1 MTDTPDTPDDAHA
14 PGEVP
19 PSPHGKT
26 QGAKSGKDKVD
37 AKDKLSAF
45 SPSRLFILRPVATS
59 LFMAAIFLSGLIGFH
74 LLPLSALPEV
84 DYPTIQVQT
93 FYPGASPE
101 VMTSMVTA
109 PLERQLGE
117 MPNLDRMSSVSS
129 AGASVVTLQFGL
141 NISLDAAEQE
151 VQAAINASGNLLPS
165 DLPAPPTYAKV
176 NPADAPVLTLA
187 VSSPTM
193 DPTEV
198 EDLVDSRLA
207 SKISQIEGVGLV
219 NLSGGQRPAT
229 RIQANPKALAAY
241 GITLE
246 NLRSSIA
253 AANVNGAKG
262 SFNGAT
268 RAYAID
274 ANDQITDV
282 ADYGK
287 LVIAYRNGSAIHLSD
302 VAQIVP
308 GAENAQLGAYASTVD
323 SNNNIKTTPAIILN
337 IRRQPGANV
346 IQVADRIKA
355 LLPHTYCSGNA
366 CKSLKS
372 SDVEESLP
380 PGLVITPMT
389 DRTVT
394 IRASV
399 TDVEFELT
407 LAILLVVAVIFVF
420 LRNVPAT
427 FIAGVAAPISLV
439 GAFGVMYLLNFSLN
453 NLSLMAL
460 TIATGFVV
468 DDAIVMIEN
477 ISRYIEEGDDAM
489 TAALKGAG
497 EIGFTI
503 ISLTVSLLAVLIP
516 LLFMGDVV
524 GRLFREFA
532 VTLAITIV
540 ISAVVSL
547 TLVPTLCA
555 LWLKHPK
562 EPKKGSIDEKTQNF
576 IDSMIH
582 GYDKGLV
589 WVLDNQGLTLIIAG
603 ITLAITVLFYV
614 IIPKGLFP
622 TQDTGEIQ
630 GVVEASQTVSYTKMT
645 DLQRQLADAV
655 MKDPDIKDVSTFVG
669 VDGQN
674 NTLNAGRVLIE
685 LQPLEQR
692 HKSAAT
698 IIRNLQHEVQ
708 IPGVTLYMQPVQDL
722 TIDAQLSRTQYQF
735 ALEGTDLALISQ
747 WSDKVVDKLSHLK
760 EVTDV
765 ASDIQAQGLASYI
778 NVDRDTAGRLG
789 VSLSTIDNALYDAF
803 GQRIISTTFT
813 ESNQYRVIL
822 EAAPEF
828 RTGPDALNDI
838 YVPTSSGGQTPLSA
852 IAKIETRQAPL
863 VVNHVGQFPAATIS
877 FNLAKGASLGDAVN
891 SIRKAESSMGVPI
904 SITTT
909 FLGAA
914 AAYENSLN
922 NELWLILAAIV
933 VIYIVLGVLYES
945 FIHPITILSTLP
957 SAAVGALIALWICG
971 QDLGVVGIIGLILL
985 FGIVKKN
992 AIMMIDFA
1000 LDAEREQGLDPK
1012 SAIHQ
1017 AALLRFRPI
1026 IMTTLA
1032 ALLGAVP
1039 LMIGGGYGAEL
1050 RFPLGVSIIGGLLA
1064 SQLLT
1069 LFTTPVIYVTF
1080 DKLGTRFKPKPMPDD
1095 SVSPAPEPAE

>member
-1 MTDTPDTPDDAHA
+1 MTDTPETPDTAHA

-19 PSPHGKT
+19 ASPQGQGKN
-26 QGAKSGKDKVD
+26 KVD

-74 LLPLSALPEV
+74 MLPLSALPEV

-109 PLERQLGE
+109 PLEKQLGQ
-117 MPNLDRMSSVSS
+117 MPNLDRMSSISS
-129 AGASVVTLQFGL
+129 AGASVITLQFGL
-141 NISLDAAEQE
+141 NLSLDAAEQE

-165 DLPAPPTYAKV
+165 DLPAPPIYAKV

-187 VSSPTM
+187 VSSTTMAPTQ
-193 DPTEV
+193 V
-198 EDLVDSRLA
+198 EDLVDTRLA

-219 NLSGGQRPAT
+219 SLSGGQRPAT

-262 SFNGAT
+262 SFDGKT

-282 ADYGK
+282 NGYGG

-302 VAQIVP
+302 VATIIQ
-308 GAENAQLGAYASTVD
+308 GAENAQLGAYASTWDGKKV
-323 SNNNIKTTPAIILN
+323 NTTPAIIIN

-366 CKSLKS
+366 CAKAKT
-372 SDVEESLP
+372 SDVEEGLP

-407 LAILLVVAVIFVF
+407 LAVLLVVAVIFVF
-420 LRNVPAT
+420 LRNLPAT

-439 GAFGVMYLLNFSLN
+439 GAFGIMYLLNFSLN

-460 TIATGFVV
+460 TVATGFVV

-477 ISRYIEEGDDAM
+477 ISRYIEEGDDAK

-555 LWLKHPK
+555 LWLTHPKHPK
-562 EPKKGSIDEKTQNF
+562 PGSLDEKTQNF
-576 IDSMIH
+576 IDATIR
-582 GYDKGLV
+582 GYDKGLT

-603 ITLAITVLFYV
+603 ITMAITIAFYI

-630 GVVEASQTVSYTKMT
+630 GVVEASQTVSYAKMA
-645 DLQRQLADAV
+645 DLQRQLADEL
-655 MKDPDIKDVSTFVG
+655 MKNPAIKDVSTFVG

-692 HKSAAT
+692 HKSASN
-698 IIRNLQHEVQ
+698 IIRDIQHDVQ
-708 IPGVTLYMQPVQDL
+708 VPGVTLYMQPVQDL
-722 TIDAQLSRTQYQF
+722 TIDAQQSRTQYQF
-735 ALEGTDLALISQ
+735 ALEGTDLDLISQ
-747 WSDKVVDKLSHLK
+747 WSAKVVDKLSHLK

-765 ASDIQAQGLASYI
+765 ASDIQSQGLASYI
-778 NVDRDTAGRLG
+778 EVDRDTAGRLG

-828 RTGPDALNDI
+828 RSGPEALNDI

-852 IAKIETRQAPL
+852 IAHISTRQAPL

-877 FNLAKGASLGDAVN
+877 FNLAKGVALGDAVTAIKKTETQLN
-891 SIRKAESSMGVPI
+891 VPI

-933 VIYIVLGVLYES
+933 TIYIVLGVLYES

-957 SAAVGALIALWICG
+957 SAAVGALIFLWLCG
-971 QDLGVVGIIGLILL
+971 QDLGVVGVIGLILL

-1000 LDAEREQGLDPK
+1000 LDAERDQGMDPK
-1012 SAIHQ
+1012 AAIHQ

-1039 LMIGGGYGAEL
+1039 LLIGGGYGAEL

-1080 DKLGTRFKPKPMPDD
+1080 DKWGARFKPKAMPADD
-1095 SVSPAPEPAE
+1095 HGPDRDTAPGIAE